1 MRKNLQKSAR
11 LQTNK
16 VRYSSY
22 VFGLT
27 LLGQLF
33 IIYSMSYFVQEG
45 MITFFLASVAKII
58 MVMCDGANDVIFG
71 FLSENLNLGGEKD
84 FHGLLEECL
93 FSFSL
98 LFLLS
103 CQNILGIGH
112 LNYSFSIICF
122 FLFHMKILLQ

>member
-1 MRKNLQKSAR
+1 MRKKLQKSAR

-71 FLSENLNLGGEKD
+71 FLSEKTKSRWGKRLPWIVGGMP
-84 FHGLLEECL
+84 FFFFFIVSL
-93 FSFSL
+93 FGYYLRYFEL
-98 LFLLS
+98 QILS
-103 CQNILGIGH
+103 CLI
-112 LNYSFSIICF
+112 
-122 FLFHMKILLQ
+122 

>member
-71 FLSENLNLGGEKD
+71 FLSEKTKSRWGKKTSMDCWRNA
-84 FHGLLEECL
+84 
-93 FSFSL
+93 
-98 LFLLS
+98 
-103 CQNILGIGH
+103 
-112 LNYSFSIICF
+112 F
-122 FLFHMKILLQ
+122 FLFLYCFYFLAKIFLELVT